1 MKVYFD
7 KKNREIFEYILD
19 SIPDAITVADIE
31 LNTVFFN
38 KTSEEYFDI
47 SKKEI
52 IGKNLNDYFP
62 NSLIEKVLKT
72 EKSFYNIYNSP
83 RENTYTI
90 ISAVPLYNKSGT
102 LIGGLS
108 RDRDITEYVK
118 LTDILSKTQHNLLE
132 MEKELSNS
140 RKGESFFSNIISNN
154 AEFIKTINLCKN
166 VSRTSMNVLLNGESG
181 TGKELFA
188 RAIHFESGRQGNF
201 IAVNCSAIPEEL
213 FESELFGYE
222 EGAFTGAKKKGKSG
236 KFEEA
241 NGGTLFLD
249 EIGDMPSSLQP
260 KILRILEDGYVTRVG
275 SNKEMKIDVRI
286 VSATNV
292 NLKEAVQKGS
302 FRKDLYYRLNTFQLQ
317 LIPLRDRKEDV
328 VLLANKFLQQIC
340 TENGI
345 NVIEIPNEILNI
357 FKNHDWDGN
366 VRELKNIMQRSVLL
380 AKESENERI
389 IVDYLPEYLRD
400 IKIEEDVCLDIDV
413 SGIGI
418 EEYMANIEKKII
430 KQALVK
436 FNYNKKK
443 TSEHLKMPRSNLYY
457 KIEKYEL

>member
-1 MKVYFD
+1 MKTYFD
-7 KKNREIFEYILD
+7 KKNNEIFEYILD
-19 SIPDAITVADIE
+19 NIPDAITVADID
-31 LNTVFFN
+31 LKTVFFN

-47 SKKEI
+47 SKDEI
-52 IGKNLNDYFP
+52 IGKNLNTYFP

-90 ISAVPLYNKSGT
+90 ISAVPLYDKSGN

-132 MEKELSNS
+132 TEKKLSVS
-140 RKGESFFSNIISNN
+140 KQGESFFSNIISNN

-166 VSRTSMNVLLNGESG
+166 VARTPMNILLNGESG

-201 IAVNCSAIPEEL
+201 VAVNCSAIPEEL

-222 EGAFTGAKKKGKSG
+222 EGAFTGAKKKGKPG

-275 SNKEMKIDVRI
+275 SNKEIKIDVRI

-292 NLKEAVQKGS
+292 NLKEAVEEGD

-317 LIPLRDRKEDV
+317 LIPLKERKEDI

-340 TENGI
+340 MENGI

-357 FKNHDWDGN
+357 FKNHTWEGN
-366 VRELKNIMQRSVLL
+366 VRELKNVMQRSVLL
-380 AKESENERI
+380 AKESDNDKI
-389 IVDYLPEYLRD
+389 IIEYLPEYLREL
-400 IKIEEDVCLDIDV
+400 KIEEEVCLDLDV

-418 EEYMANIEKKII
+418 EEYLANIEKEII
-430 KQALVK
+430 KKALVK

-443 TSEHLKMPRSNLYY
+443 TAEHLKMPRSNLYY